1 MEEREGGKKKKKGS
15 NLSALSLSNG
25 GAPSSPEFS
34 EFWNLEQRS
43 LAFFHLVAPER
54 SENLFRVERFYDE
67 CKDGKMAKEKEKDRI
82 RTIS

>member
-1 MEEREGGKKKKKGS
+1 MDRKGEGGKKKKKGS

-25 GAPSSPEFS
+25 GASSSPEFS

-67 CKDGKMAKEKEKDRI
+67 CNAEEKMERWRKKRRRI
-82 RTIS
+82 G